1 MSLNKFHIIF
11 ISICSAMMVYF
22 AYWSFINW
30 KNLADNSFIVYFFIS
45 LVSLLVLIIY
55 SKKFKNKFKGIS

>member
-1 MSLNKFHIIF
+1 
-11 ISICSAMMVYF
+11 MMVYF

-30 KNLADNSFIVYFFIS
+30 KNFADNSFMVYFFIS
-45 LVSLLVLIIY
+45 LISLLVLIIY